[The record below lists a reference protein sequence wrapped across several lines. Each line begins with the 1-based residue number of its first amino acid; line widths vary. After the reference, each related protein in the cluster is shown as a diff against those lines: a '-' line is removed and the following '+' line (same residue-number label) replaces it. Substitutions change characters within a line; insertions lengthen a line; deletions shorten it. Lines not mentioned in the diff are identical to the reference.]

1 VVERVYLASKILQFK
16 KRKRKTLLKF
26 LIETPLEHQTLN
38 KNLLEAADEV
48 ALMPKSTIKQSPN
61 VTIIAAAAENE
72 ALGKDN
78 DLLWHIREDLQRFK
92 NLTCG
97 HAIIMGRKTFE
108 SLPKA
113 LPNRT
118 NIVVSRNQ
126 NYAAPGIILCPSIE
140 AALEYAKEDSQPFV
154 IGGGQIYKQALAYAQ
169 TIELTRVHQSFEAD
183 TFFPKI
189 DSSQWEE
196 VHRES
201 HPKTPEQPL
210 AYTYI
215 TYKKI
220 PF

>member
-1 VVERVYLASKILQFK
+1 
-16 KRKRKTLLKF
+16 
-26 LIETPLEHQTLN
+26 
-38 KNLLEAADEV
+38 
-48 ALMPKSTIKQSPN
+48 
-61 VTIIAAAAENE
+61 
-72 ALGKDN
+72 
-78 DLLWHIREDLQRFK
+78 
-92 NLTCG
+92 
-97 HAIIMGRKTFE
+97 MGRKTFE

-196 VHRES
+196 VHREA